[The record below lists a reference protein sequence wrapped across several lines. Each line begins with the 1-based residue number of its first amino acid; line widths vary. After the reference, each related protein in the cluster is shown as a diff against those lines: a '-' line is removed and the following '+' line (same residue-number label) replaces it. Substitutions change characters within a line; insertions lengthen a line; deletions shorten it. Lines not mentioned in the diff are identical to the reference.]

1 MKRFLK
7 LNFKIHDL
15 NKTKD
20 FFFRKIYLENLKVD
34 SDLLKNL
41 KNNFFSKE
49 EVDSLKKTHIA
60 NLNENEK
67 AIFLQQILTNL
78 KLPELQNEVNRLK
91 ELISNTNDNKKQTD
105 LINKYNKILHEIKII
120 KNKELE

>member
-1 MKRFLK
+1 
-7 LNFKIHDL
+7 
-15 NKTKD
+15 
-20 FFFRKIYLENLKVD
+20 
-34 SDLLKNL
+34 
-41 KNNFFSKE
+41 
-49 EVDSLKKTHIA
+49 
-60 NLNENEK
+60 LNENEK

-105 LINKYNKILHEIKII
+105 LIIKYNKILHEIKII

>member
-1 MKRFLK
+1 M
-7 LNFKIHDL
+7 
-15 NKTKD
+15 
-20 FFFRKIYLENLKVD
+20 
-34 SDLLKNL
+34 
-41 KNNFFSKE
+41 
-49 EVDSLKKTHIA
+49 KKTHIA

>member
-1 MKRFLK
+1 M
-7 LNFKIHDL
+7 
-15 NKTKD
+15 
-20 FFFRKIYLENLKVD
+20 
-34 SDLLKNL
+34 
-41 KNNFFSKE
+41 
-49 EVDSLKKTHIA
+49 
-60 NLNENEK
+60 NENEK

-105 LINKYNKILHEIKII
+105 LIIKYNKILHEIKII